1 MPKKSS
7 RKAVD
12 SSLSRKRSRRVS
24 TAAFKREAVALL
36 LEGHSAAS
44 VAERLGLSNPHLPVS
59 RDQFLTREIRTSCRT
74 AGGLGSPTGSRI
86 ATSHAGA

>member
-7 RKAVD
+7 RKPVD
-12 SSLSRKRSRRVS
+12 TSLSRKRSRRVF
-24 TAAFKREAVALL
+24 TEEFKREAVALL
-36 LEGHSAAS
+36 LDGHSAAS

-59 RDQFLTREIRTSCRT
+59 REQFLTREIRTSCRI
-74 AGGLGSPTGSRI
+74 AGGSGSPTGSQI